1 MYYWIFCKE
10 DKTKR
15 HYSAIFCDN
24 LSVRISILLFKPRLR
39 ISFYGL
45 PTIEWDFYILG
56 ITHNISNGFSIFRVI
71 MDKRI
76 ENAMNELINTEIWA
90 TGLYLSLQV
99 YFEDER
105 LPILSSWLNS
115 QAQDNMNK
123 VYQMMNRICHDGGCV
138 AINEMKRDT
147 HEWTTPLNALN
158 ELLEHEQYISCQ
170 VNTFLI
176 LCRNVNMSFHSFISG
191 LYADRIYVSTVFM
204 ELLRILA
211 KENERRLPY
220 F

>member
-1 MYYWIFCKE
+1 
-10 DKTKR
+10 
-15 HYSAIFCDN
+15 
-24 LSVRISILLFKPRLR
+24 
-39 ISFYGL
+39 
-45 PTIEWDFYILG
+45 
-56 ITHNISNGFSIFRVI
+56 
-71 MDKRI
+71 
-76 ENAMNELINTEIWA
+76 MNELINTEIWS

-147 HEWTTPLNALN
+147 HEWTTPLNVLN
-158 ELLEHEQYISCQ
+158 ELLEHEQYISRQ

-176 LCRNVNMSFHSFISG
+176 LCWNVSMSFHSFISG
-191 LYADRIYVSTVFM
+191 LYADRIYVSMAFM

-211 KENERRLPY
+211 KENERKLPY

>member
-1 MYYWIFCKE
+1 
-10 DKTKR
+10 
-15 HYSAIFCDN
+15 
-24 LSVRISILLFKPRLR
+24 
-39 ISFYGL
+39 
-45 PTIEWDFYILG
+45 
-56 ITHNISNGFSIFRVI
+56 

-76 ENAMNELINTEIWA
+76 ENAMNELINTEIWS

-138 AINEMKRDT
+138 AINEMK
-147 HEWTTPLNALN
+147 ALN
-158 ELLEHEQYISCQ
+158 ELLEHEQYISRQ

-176 LCRNVNMSFHSFISG
+176 LCWNVSMSFHSFISG
-191 LYADRIYVSTVFM
+191 LYADRIYVSTAFM

-211 KENERRLPY
+211 KENERKLPY

>member
-1 MYYWIFCKE
+1 M
-10 DKTKR
+10 
-15 HYSAIFCDN
+15 
-24 LSVRISILLFKPRLR
+24 RISILLFKPRLR
-39 ISFYGL
+39 IPFYGL
-45 PTIEWDFYILG
+45 PTIEWNFYIQG

-76 ENAMNELINTEIWA
+76 ENAMNELINTEIWS

-147 HEWTTPLNALN
+147 HEWTTPLKCP
-158 ELLEHEQYISCQ
+158 E
-170 VNTFLI
+170 
-176 LCRNVNMSFHSFISG
+176 
-191 LYADRIYVSTVFM
+191 
-204 ELLRILA
+204 
-211 KENERRLPY
+211 
-220 F
+220 

>member
-1 MYYWIFCKE
+1 
-10 DKTKR
+10 
-15 HYSAIFCDN
+15 
-24 LSVRISILLFKPRLR
+24 
-39 ISFYGL
+39 
-45 PTIEWDFYILG
+45 
-56 ITHNISNGFSIFRVI
+56 
-71 MDKRI
+71 
-76 ENAMNELINTEIWA
+76 MNELINTEIWS

-170 VNTFLI
+170 VNTSVSYTRQMCI
-176 LCRNVNMSFHSFISG
+176 RDS
-191 LYADRIYVSTVFM
+191 RIYVSTVFM